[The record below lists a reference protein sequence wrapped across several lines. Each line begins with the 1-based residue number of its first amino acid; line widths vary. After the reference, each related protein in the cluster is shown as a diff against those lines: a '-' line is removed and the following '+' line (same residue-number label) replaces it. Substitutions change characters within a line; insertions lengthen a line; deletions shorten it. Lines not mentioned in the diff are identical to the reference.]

1 MGSIQ
6 IPEETLERIKAQL
19 RGRVRD
25 LRLLVREGRVV
36 LAGSAPSYYTKQ
48 LAQHFVLNSLDGI
61 ALVNEIEVRRVVPAP
76 DLDDFAAD

>member
-1 MGSIQ
+1 
-6 IPEETLERIKAQL
+6 
-19 RGRVRD
+19 V
-25 LRLLVREGRVV
+25 LV
-36 LAGSAPSYYTKQ
+36 GSAPSYYTKQ